1 MSLTTIIQ
9 KLLEFQNNVKIYH
22 WSTNSYS
29 RHVATDK
36 LFAQLGL
43 LIDKF
48 IEVYQGSRDK
58 KLKLSGKITLS
69 LSNKTDSNM
78 VIYLKNFADWLS
90 IDLQKLLLK
99 DDTDLLNIRDELV
112 ANINQTLYLFSF
124 N

>member
-1 MSLTTIIQ
+1 MSLTKIIE
-9 KLLEFQNNVKIYH
+9 KFLDFQNNVKIYH

-29 RHVATDK
+29 RHIATDK
-36 LFAQLGL
+36 LFTQLGL

-78 VIYLKNFADWLS
+78 TIYLKNFAEWLS
-90 IDLQKLLLK
+90 IDIQNLLTK
-99 DDTDLLNIRDELV
+99 DDTDLLNIRDELLSNV
-112 ANINQTLYLFSF
+112 NQTIYLFSF

>member
-22 WSTNSYS
+22 WSTNSYA
-29 RHVATDK
+29 RHIATDK

-48 IEVYQGSRDK
+48 IEVYQGARDK

-78 VIYLKNFADWLS
+78 LIYLKNFADWLS
-90 IDLQKLLLK
+90 IDLQNLLLK
-99 DDTDLLNIRDELV
+99 DDTDLLNIRDELLSIV
-112 ANINQTLYLFSF
+112 NQTIYLFSF

>member
-1 MSLTTIIQ
+1 MSLTKIIE
-9 KLLEFQNNVKIYH
+9 KLLDFQNNVKIYH

-36 LFAQLGL
+36 LFTQLGL

-48 IEVYQGSRDK
+48 IEVYQGARDK

-78 VIYLKNFADWLS
+78 LIYLKNFADWLS
-90 IDLQKLLLK
+90 IDLPNLLAK
-99 DDTDLLNIRDELV
+99 DDTDLLNIRDELLSNV
-112 ANINQTLYLFSF
+112 NQAIYLFSF

>member
-1 MSLTTIIQ
+1 MSLTKIIE
-9 KLLEFQNNVKIYH
+9 KFLDFQNNVKIYH

-29 RHVATDK
+29 RHIATDK
-36 LFAQLGL
+36 LFTQLGL

-78 VIYLKNFADWLS
+78 TIYLKNFADWLS
-90 IDLQKLLLK
+90 IDLQNLLTK
-99 DDTDLLNIRDELV
+99 DDTDLLNIRDELRSNV
-112 ANINQTLYLFSF
+112 NQTIYLFSF